1 MTTTI
6 LETRPA
12 AALDMHVPSA
22 AATDLAQW
30 FALHRLA
37 TGRPALVCRWR
48 RDADGRL
55 ACFWEQ
61 AIDIAPNQ
69 QRIAAAA

>member
-55 ACFWEQ
+55 ACVWEQ